1 MCAHVCV
8 CVPACACVCTRVRV
22 YLSTGLWNAKSHIR
36 VSFLVADSLPN
47 YVLLRLILKRIG
59 FL

>member
-8 CVPACACVCTRVRV
+8 CVPACVCVRACV
-22 YLSTGLWNAKSHIR
+22 YLRTGFWNAKSHIR